1 MNQQPPKS
9 PAGVSFAD
17 ALRLWLRVG
26 LLSFG
31 GPAAQIA
38 VMHRLVV
45 DERRWVD
52 EQKFLNGL
60 NFCMLLPGPEAQQL
74 ATWLGWTLHGLRGG
88 LAAGL
93 LFILP
98 GSLCMLVLG
107 WIYTEYRELPA
118 LAGLFF
124 GLKCA
129 VLAVLADALRRL
141 TRRVLKSRSL
151 QWLAAAT
158 CLTMLVASLPF
169 PLVVATAGCVGW
181 FVGRRGSAPAVRGEH
196 TAPTERKDLVPTQM
210 TQSESSESAQQEHCP
225 PGGTFQSG
233 ATPGW
238 RHIARVL
245 PTGLA
250 IWFAPLLL
258 AGSLA
263 GFSSVFVQ
271 TGLFFSRAA
280 VVTFGGAYAVLGYVD
295 QQAVEK
301 FGWLQRGEMLDGLGL
316 AETTPGP
323 LILVVQFVGHVACW
337 RQAPDL
343 PPAIAGI
350 LGALLATW
358 VTFAPSFLWIFL
370 GAPWVEQLPR
380 VRGLT
385 TGLQAISAVV
395 VGVIASLSFEL
406 AGGVLF
412 DQQQSLLIGPL
423 TLHLPVWTSLR
434 LDAAAVAALGAVLLF
449 VFRAGLGVVLAA
461 CVAAGLVLRLVL

>member
-1 MNQQPPKS
+1 MNPAPPRFPVS
-9 PAGVSFAD
+9 VSFAD
-17 ALRLWLRVG
+17 ALRLWLQVG

-98 GSLCMLVLG
+98 GSLCMLALG

-141 TRRVLKSRSL
+141 TRRVLKSRPL

-158 CLTMLVASLPF
+158 CAAMLIASLPF
-169 PLVVATAGCVGW
+169 PLVVATAGGVGW
-181 FVGRRGSAPAVRGEH
+181 FVGRRQSSPGTNGMSGAPAEPKH
-196 TAPTERKDLVPTQM
+196 TVPAQT
-210 TQSESSESAQQEHCP
+210 THSASPRVAQQELYA
-225 PGGTFQSG
+225 PGVPLPSV
-233 ATPGW
+233 AAPGW
-238 RHIARVL
+238 GHIARVL
-245 PTGLA
+245 PMGLA

-263 GFSSVFVQ
+263 GFNSVFVQ
-271 TGLFFSRAA
+271 TALFFSRAA

-337 RQAPDL
+337 RGSADL

-423 TLHLPVWTSLR
+423 TLQLPIWTSLR
-434 LDAAAVAALGAVLLF
+434 LDAAAVSALGAVILF

>member
-1 MNQQPPKS
+1 M
-9 PAGVSFAD
+9 
-17 ALRLWLRVG
+17 
-26 LLSFG
+26 
-31 GPAAQIA
+31 
-38 VMHRLVV
+38 
-45 DERRWVD
+45 
-52 EQKFLNGL
+52 
-60 NFCMLLPGPEAQQL
+60 
-74 ATWLGWTLHGLRGG
+74 
-88 LAAGL
+88 
-93 LFILP
+93 
-98 GSLCMLVLG
+98 
-107 WIYTEYRELPA
+107 
-118 LAGLFF
+118 
-124 GLKCA
+124 
-129 VLAVLADALRRL
+129 
-141 TRRVLKSRSL
+141 
-151 QWLAAAT
+151 
-158 CLTMLVASLPF
+158 
-169 PLVVATAGCVGW
+169 
-181 FVGRRGSAPAVRGEH
+181 
-196 TAPTERKDLVPTQM
+196 
-210 TQSESSESAQQEHCP
+210 
-225 PGGTFQSG
+225 
-233 ATPGW
+233 
-238 RHIARVL
+238 
-245 PTGLA
+245 GLA

-263 GFSSVFVQ
+263 GFNSVFVQ
-271 TGLFFSRAA
+271 TALFFSRAA

-337 RQAPDL
+337 REAADL

-423 TLHLPVWTSLR
+423 TLQLPIWTSLR
-434 LDAAAVAALGAVLLF
+434 LDAAAVSALGAVLLF

>member
-1 MNQQPPKS
+1 MAPVATPA
-9 PAGVSFAD
+9 PAGVTFSE
-17 ALRLWLRVG
+17 ALRLWLRIG

-38 VMHRLVV
+38 VMHKLVV
-45 DERRWVD
+45 EERRWVD
-52 EQKFLNGL
+52 EQRFLNGL

-98 GSLCMLVLG
+98 GSVCMLALG
-107 WIYTEYRELPA
+107 WLYTEYRELPA

-141 TRRVLKSRSL
+141 TRRVLKSRPL

-158 CLTMLVASLPF
+158 CLLMLVASLPF
-169 PLVVATAGCVGW
+169 PWVVGTAGLAGW
-181 FVGRRGSAPAVRGEH
+181 LLGRRQRVPGTAVQGVAVAEPSPGVAQQGLRPPGNAQGGSAA
-196 TAPTERKDLVPTQM
+196 
-210 TQSESSESAQQEHCP
+210 S
-225 PGGTFQSG
+225 
-233 ATPGW
+233 GW
-238 RHIARVL
+238 RHVARVL
-245 PTGLA
+245 STGLA

-258 AGSLA
+258 AAGLA
-263 GFSSVFVQ
+263 GFDSVFVQ
-271 TGLFFSRAA
+271 SGLFFSRAA

-301 FGWLQRGEMLDGLGL
+301 FGWLERGEMLDGLGL

-337 RQAPDL
+337 RHSAGL
-343 PPAIAGI
+343 PPALAGA

-370 GAPWVEQLPR
+370 GAPWIEQLPR

-385 TGLQAISAVV
+385 TALQAISAVV

-406 AGGVLF
+406 AGAVLF
-412 DQQQSLLIGPL
+412 SEQQPLQIGPV
-423 TLHLPVWTSLR
+423 TLQLPLWSSLR
-434 LDAAAVAALGAVLLF
+434 PDAAAVAALGAVLIF
-449 VFRAGLGVVLAA
+449 GFRAGLALVLAA

>member
-1 MNQQPPKS
+1 MTPDAKQS
-9 PAGVSFAD
+9 PVSVSFAD

-74 ATWLGWTLHGLRGG
+74 ATWLGWTLHGHRGG

-141 TRRVLKSRSL
+141 TRRVLKSRPL
-151 QWLAAAT
+151 QWLAATT
-158 CLTMLVASLPF
+158 CLMMLVASLPF

-181 FVGRRGSAPAVRGEH
+181 FVGRRGSAPAVQGEH
-196 TAPTERKDLVPTQM
+196 TAPAERKNLVPTQM
-210 TQSESSESAQQEHCP
+210 TQPESSEAAQRELRP

-263 GFSSVFVQ
+263 GFNSVFVQ

-337 RQAPDL
+337 RHAVDL

-395 VGVIASLSFEL
+395 VGVIASLSVEL
-406 AGGVLF
+406 AGAVLF
-412 DQQQSLLIGPL
+412 SAQQSLPIGPL
-423 TLHLPVWTSLR
+423 TLQLPVWTSLR

-449 VFRAGLGVVLAA
+449 VFRTGLGVVLAA